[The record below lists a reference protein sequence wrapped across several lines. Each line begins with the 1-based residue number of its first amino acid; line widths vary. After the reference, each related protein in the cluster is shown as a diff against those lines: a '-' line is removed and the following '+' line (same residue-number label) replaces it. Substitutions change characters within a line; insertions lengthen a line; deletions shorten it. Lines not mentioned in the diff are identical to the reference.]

1 MHDTFVD
8 LRKCD
13 KAKKEIVAELSA
25 LVLCEISGVSGYQ
38 WQGYK
43 YISAYCADSKPETA
57 LKKAMSVLNDVEKI
71 VSIVL
76 DASEDKLP
84 TQDCAN

>member
-8 LRKCD
+8 LRTCD

-25 LVLCEISGVSGYQ
+25 LVLCELSGMNGYQ
-38 WQGYK
+38 WQGFK
-43 YISAYCADSKPETA
+43 YISAYCSDPKPETA
-57 LKKAMSVLNDVEKI
+57 LKKAMGVLNDVERI

-76 DASEDKLP
+76 DATEDKLHA
-84 TQDCAN
+84 QDCAN